1 MVTCPEE
8 GAVQLY
14 QTVFSPSDPLV
25 AGRWSGSPDSLV
37 APTFV
42 ALTVAPLMDCALAK
56 LSLAGLWIG
65 TPAASAMLILGFV
78 TPPATRVSVTGVPV
92 LCRDERRLLTEAVG
106 VFCLRRAH
114 APATC
119 GVAMEV
125 PSNTANPPP
134 GTEEFMLEPGAR
146 RCKKEAELENDD
158 RVSDFVVEP
167 TLTALDIQPGLL
179 MESLKPLFP
188 EAITVAIPADLRL
201 SIIAFG
207 GCVSQLLKKRPPP
220 MLMFTEE
227 KLRVDLR
234 AYTRSNPATI
244 SLV

>member
-1 MVTCPEE
+1 MR
-8 GAVQLY
+8 
-14 QTVFSPSDPLV
+14 S
-25 AGRWSGSPDSLV
+25 
-37 APTFV
+37 
-42 ALTVAPLMDCALAK
+42 
-56 LSLAGLWIG
+56 
-65 TPAASAMLILGFV
+65 
-78 TPPATRVSVTGVPV
+78 
-92 LCRDERRLLTEAVG
+92 
-106 VFCLRRAH
+106 AH

-125 PSNTANPPP
+125 PLINANPPP

-158 RVSDFVVEP
+158 SVSDFVVEP

-179 MESLKPLFP
+179 MESVKPLLP

-201 SIIAFG
+201 SIIALRES
-207 GCVSQLLKKRPPP
+207 VSQLLKKRLPP

-244 SLV
+244 SLA